1 MQPLLEAR
9 NLTKRFH
16 QVVANDD
23 ISFDIM
29 PGEIHCLLGENG
41 AGKSTLAECIYGYY
55 QPDAGEF
62 MLDGRKVEIKSPA
75 HAIRNGIG
83 MVHQHFVLVPT
94 LSVLEN
100 IVIGTDGAGM
110 ILDLRKARGTLRGI
124 SEQYGVSIDLDAKV
138 WQLSV
143 GEQQWVE
150 IVKALYLGARLLIMD
165 EPTAVLTPQ
174 ESQRLFGI
182 FRSMTASGM
191 SVVLIS
197 HKLNEVMQSDR
208 VTVLRKGRKI
218 ATAITAQS
226 SKAELTNMMVGRE
239 LKAVARADAQQPGP
253 VVVRADSLYAKG
265 ERGQNA
271 LDGLSFDLCRGQIVG
286 IAGVAGNGQKEL
298 FEVLMGAR
306 KVSSGAVT
314 LDGQDVTNNTPG
326 QMSANGVGYIPDDRF
341 KEGLVPSFNIVDNM
355 ILGAQRTSR
364 FMSRG
369 FLRLARARQFA
380 REAIEQFHIVTP
392 SENTRA
398 GTLSGGNAQKVIV
411 AREFSQATKVI
422 LANQPS
428 RGLDVGVIE
437 YMMEQLLAKRKAGF
451 GILVASEELNE
462 LAAIA
467 DRIVVMFKGRIVGN
481 FPSNEIDLQRIGLL
495 MAGHGAD

>member
-41 AGKSTLAECIYGYY
+41 AGKSTLAECIYGFY

-62 MLDGRKVEIKSPA
+62 ILDGHRVEIRSPSD
-75 HAIRNGIG
+75 AIRNGIG

-100 IVIGTDGAGM
+100 IVVGTEGTG
-110 ILDLRKARGTLRGI
+110 IVLDLRKARETLRGI
-124 SEQYGVSIDLDAKV
+124 SERYGVSIDLDAKV

-208 VTVLRKGRKI
+208 VTILRKGRKI
-218 ATAITAQS
+218 ATAVTAQS

-239 LKAVARADAQQPGP
+239 LKAVARVDDQEPGAVVLSAQDL
-253 VVVRADSLYAKG
+253 RAKG

-271 LDGLSFDLCRGQIVG
+271 LDGLGLELRRGEIVG
-286 IAGVAGNGQKEL
+286 VAGVAGNGQKEL

-306 KVSSGAVT
+306 KVFAGTVT
-314 LDGQDVTNNTPG
+314 LDGTDITNRSPALI
-326 QMSANGVGYIPDDRF
+326 SASGVGYIPDDRF
-341 KEGLVPSFNIVDNM
+341 KEGLVPAFNITDNL
-355 ILGAQRTSR
+355 ILGAQRTGR
-364 FMSRG
+364 FAKRG
-369 FLRLARARQFA
+369 FLRLAKAREFARQ
-380 REAIEQFHIVTP
+380 AIEQFHIATP
-392 SENTRA
+392 SENTRT

-462 LAAIA
+462 LASIA
-467 DRIVVMFKGRIVGN
+467 DRVVVMFKGKIVGS
-481 FPSNEIDLQRIGLL
+481 FRSGEIDLERIGLL
-495 MAGHGAD
+495 MAGHDA

>member
-1 MQPLLEAR
+1 MQALLEAR

-41 AGKSTLAECIYGYY
+41 AGKSTLAECIYGYC

-62 MLDGRKVEIKSPA
+62 VLNGRHVDIRSPA
-75 HAIRNGIG
+75 DAIRNGIG
-83 MVHQHFVLVPT
+83 MVHQHFVLIQT
-94 LSVLEN
+94 LTVLEN

-110 ILDLRKARGTLRGI
+110 VLDLRKAREALRRI
-124 SEQYGVSIDLDAKV
+124 SEQYGVSIDLDAKI

-150 IVKALYLGARLLIMD
+150 IVKALYLRARLLIMD

-174 ESQRLFGI
+174 ESERLFRI

-191 SVVLIS
+191 SVLLIS

-208 VTVLRKGRKI
+208 VTVLRKGRKVD
-218 ATAITAQS
+218 TAITAKS

-239 LKAVARADAQQPGP
+239 LKAVARIDSQEPGA
-253 VVVRADSLYAKG
+253 VVVHAENLRAKG

-271 LDGLSFDLCRGQIVG
+271 LDGLGFELRRGEIVG
-286 IAGVAGNGQKEL
+286 VAGVAGNGQKEL

-306 KVSSGAVT
+306 KVFAGSIT
-314 LDGQDVTNNTPG
+314 LDGEDVTNHAPR
-326 QMSANGVGYIPDDRF
+326 QMSDRGVGYIPDDRF
-341 KEGLVPSFNIVDNM
+341 KEGLIPSFNITDNL
-355 ILGAQRTSR
+355 ILGAQRSSR
-364 FMSRG
+364 FTSKG
-369 FLRLARARQFA
+369 FLQLAKSRQFA
-380 REAIEQFHIVTP
+380 REAIERFRIATP

-398 GTLSGGNAQKVIV
+398 ATLSGGNAQKVIV

-462 LAAIA
+462 LASIA
-467 DRIVVMFKGRIVGN
+467 DRIVVMFKGKIVGH
-481 FPSNEIDLQRIGLL
+481 FRSSEIDLERIGLL

>member
-9 NLTKRFH
+9 NVTKRFH
-16 QVVANDD
+16 KVVANDD

-55 QPDAGEF
+55 QPDAGEIRINGQPT
-62 MLDGRKVEIKSPA
+62 DIKSPA
-75 HAIRNGIG
+75 DAIRNGIG

-100 IVIGTDGAGM
+100 IVIGTDATGL
-110 ILDLRKARGTLRGI
+110 ILDFRKAREQLREI
-124 SEQYGVSIDLDAKV
+124 SARYDVSIDLDAKI

-174 ESQRLFGI
+174 ESERLFEI

-218 ATAITAQS
+218 DTVVTAGS
-226 SKAELTNMMVGRE
+226 SKSELTNLMVGRE
-239 LKAVARADAQQPGP
+239 LKAQAKVDDQPPGEIVLQTQNLTARGD
-253 VVVRADSLYAKG
+253 
-265 ERGQNA
+265 RGQNA
-271 LDGLSFDLCRGQIVG
+271 LDGISLDVRRGEIVG

-298 FEVLMGAR
+298 FEALMGVR
-306 KVSSGAVT
+306 KTSAGRVV
-314 LDGQDVTNNTPG
+314 LDGEEITSRSPRDVG
-326 QMSANGVGYIPDDRF
+326 KRGIGYIPDDRF
-341 KEGLVPSFNIVDNM
+341 REGLVPDFNISENI
-355 ILGAQRTSR
+355 ILGAHRSPP
-364 FMSRG
+364 FMSGG
-369 FLRLARARQFA
+369 FLRLSKSVEFARQ
-380 REAIEQFHIVTP
+380 AIEQFRIATP

-398 GTLSGGNAQKVIV
+398 ATLSGGNAQKVIV

-437 YMMEQLLAKRKAGF
+437 YMHEQILAKRKAGY
-451 GILVASEELNE
+451 GILMASEELGE
-462 LAAIA
+462 LVSMA

-481 FPSNEIDLQRIGLL
+481 FRSRDVELERIGLL